1 MLGEPELRTA
11 VQYLVQP
18 GERVR
23 LVTYIG
29 YEDGRSRVDLL
40 GATTLPDDGGTVLE
54 TDAKKK
60 VDRTYGVRWWA
71 DLGWSTLEFLRF
83 LLVCATIVGIVSVVW
98 TRRFLQGNI
107 GSIATRMPIEL
118 WIDPRGS
125 HYGTVLVVSD
135 RRLMLVLV
143 KDDNAG
149 DVKALWE
156 VPVQHVENACVRRSS
171 VFVRMCKI
179 RFTDGSRIKL
189 RPFKSSAAEL
199 VKVLNSG

>member
-40 GATTLPDDGGTVLE
+40 GATELPDDTGTVLE
-54 TDAKKK
+54 SDAKKK
-60 VDRTYGVRWWA
+60 VDGKYGTRGWA

-125 HYGTVLVVSD
+125 HYGTLLVVSD
-135 RRLMLVLV
+135 RRLILVLV
-143 KDDNAG
+143 KNDGAG
-149 DVKALWE
+149 DVKALME
-156 VPVQHVENACVRRSS
+156 IPIEYVEKAFVRRNS
-171 VFVRMCKI
+171 VFVHMCKI

-189 RPFKSSAAEL
+189 RPFKSSAAD
-199 VKVLNSG
+199 VVRVLNSR